1 MFTIVPFFLEGV
13 WHLAVTL
20 WWTLAMSYQKASLLI
35 YLLRRRAGGKLRA
48 ILSLLP
54 PWGGP
59 MSMTF
64 RGLSLQGW
72 HKGFLEQRS
81 GKMSR
86 RAGLE
91 VKPTVWAVLFK
102 LGFAEPLG
110 SEEVP

>member
-35 YLLRRRAGGKLRA
+35 YLLRRRASGKLRA

-64 RGLSLQGW
+64 RGLSFQGW

-86 RAGLE
+86 RAGAGGQTHRLGSAFQ
-91 VKPTVWAVLFK
+91 TGFCRA
-102 LGFAEPLG
+102 LGF
-110 SEEVP
+110 

>member
-1 MFTIVPFFLEGV
+1 
-13 WHLAVTL
+13 
-20 WWTLAMSYQKASLLI
+20 
-35 YLLRRRAGGKLRA
+35 
-48 ILSLLP
+48 
-54 PWGGP
+54 
-59 MSMTF
+59 MTF